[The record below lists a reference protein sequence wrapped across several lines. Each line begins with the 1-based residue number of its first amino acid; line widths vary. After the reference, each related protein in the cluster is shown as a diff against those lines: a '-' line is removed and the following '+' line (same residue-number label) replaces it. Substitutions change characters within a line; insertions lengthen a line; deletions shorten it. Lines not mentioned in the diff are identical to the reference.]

1 AQITAPPDRLRHLKS
16 CIARG
21 PRICIGNRFAMIEAV
36 LILTTLVQRFHFVA
50 DTNEPV
56 VPIPSM
62 TLRPRKGVRVMVE
75 RRETNSPYG

>member
-1 AQITAPPDRLRHLKS
+1 MPFGG
-16 CIARG
+16 G

-62 TLRPRKGVRVMVE
+62 TLRPVHAAAGMEVGQGA
-75 RRETNSPYG
+75 P